1 MAKTQELLLANTHL
15 LDYTPR
21 RERLP
26 VCECFNFQCLP
37 IRAYDHIITISVIRR
52 APALCFIILICA
64 IR

>member
-1 MAKTQELLLANTHL
+1 LQTLIYWIT
-15 LDYTPR
+15 R
-21 RERLP
+21 RDGERLP
-26 VCECFNFQCLP
+26 VCERFNFQFLP